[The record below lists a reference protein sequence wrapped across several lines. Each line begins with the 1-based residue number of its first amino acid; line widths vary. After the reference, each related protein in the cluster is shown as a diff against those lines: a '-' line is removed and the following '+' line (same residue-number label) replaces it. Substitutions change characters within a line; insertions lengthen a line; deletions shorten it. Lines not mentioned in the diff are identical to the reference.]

1 MKNKIGRN
9 ICFFDYDENIEQEN
23 SYRGI
28 GRSDKSKNI

>member
-1 MKNKIGRN
+1 MFV
-9 ICFFDYDENIEQEN
+9 FFDYDENIEQEN